1 MLKTQTKQKGLIG
14 RHPDLASSHNF
25 AGCMPDHG
33 GVLFDRWPR
42 QCSHKVLSMGRN
54 LIMVLL
60 LAGFHTASAWTNGQ
74 LLIWMDADR
83 ASAMQLVAKKFERD
97 YGIPVQIETP
107 EKITDN
113 FRSRRKLAKDPT
125 SSFGRTIRW
134 ASGQMA
140 A

>member
-1 MLKTQTKQKGLIG
+1 
-14 RHPDLASSHNF
+14 
-25 AGCMPDHG
+25 
-33 GVLFDRWPR
+33 
-42 QCSHKVLSMGRN
+42 
-54 LIMVLL
+54 MVLL